1 MRLVDGREVA
11 VTRATWELFRYRGGD
26 APPAGASLASA
37 TRAPRMRVAATM
49 RQVPLRLAWALTIH
63 VGTRRARERERGGRE
78 CACVCEAVSLGA
90 QKCQG
95 MSLDAV
101 HVDLSRAFEDGMA
114 YTALSR

>member
-1 MRLVDGREVA
+1 VGFANTAGGVRAPVMRLVDGREVA

-63 VGTRRARERERGGRE
+63 VGTRRARERERGEGSARV
-78 CACVCEAVSLGA
+78 CAR
-90 QKCQG
+90 
-95 MSLDAV
+95 
-101 HVDLSRAFEDGMA
+101 LSRSARRNA
-114 YTALSR
+114 KA